1 MSDISC
7 IVYCHITKVILVASV
22 NGNRQEKKKRDQQ
35 TNKKKRFHSEF
46 FFLFNLH
53 VFTFEKK
60 IKQLMYQTMKEIKMH
75 LSEIRYEILSS
86 DFIFDDFCFEDTR
99 CTKIRK
105 NEDMMNKTHGSICQ
119 SKLHK
124 HTHTHTYLYTCILQ
138 EIIDFV

>member
-1 MSDISC
+1 M
-7 IVYCHITKVILVASV
+7 ASV

-105 NEDMMNKTHGSICQ
+105 NEDMMII
-119 SKLHK
+119 
-124 HTHTHTYLYTCILQ
+124 ILK
-138 EIIDFV
+138 